1 MHVLFCSYGND
12 SIALIQWAHERGLK
26 DVVCLYSDTGW
37 SASWWADRVAHG
49 EELAHGYGFA
59 TARTES
65 EGMLALV
72 KRKRGWPGAGG
83 QGQFCTG
90 ELKVIPALEWLDA
103 NDPGK
108 EATAMTG
115 IRRSESKHRSDAPEH
130 VGESERHGGRDLW
143 QPLVRHTDE
152 MRDALV
158 QRAGFDALPHR
169 SLECYPC
176 INANIDDIRLLSE
189 DRIRLIDITEKD
201 LGFTKKGKPRVMFR
215 MARRKG
221 AVGIRAVVQWAAAPR
236 PRDQMELFP
245 TECDS
250 GYCSG

>member
-1 MHVLFCSYGND
+1 MYVLFCSYGND

-26 DVVCLYSDTGW
+26 DVFCLYSDTGW
-37 SASWWADRVAHG
+37 SVNWWAERVAAG
-49 EELAHGYGFA
+49 EALAQRYGF
-59 TARTES
+59 TTDRTKS
-65 EGMLALV
+65 EGMLDLV

-83 QGQFCTG
+83 QGQFCTA
-90 ELKVIPALEWLDA
+90 ELKVIPALQWLDA
-103 NDPGK
+103 KDPNK

-115 IRRSESKHRSDAPEH
+115 VRRGESRHRSDAEEH
-130 VGESERHGGRDLW
+130 VMESERHGDRELW

-152 MRDALV
+152 MRDNLI
-158 QRAGFDALPHR
+158 QRAGFGVLPHR

-215 MARRKG
+215 TARRKG

-236 PRDQMELFP
+236 PRDQMEMFP
-245 TECDS
+245 AECDS
-250 GYCSG
+250 GFCGG

>member
-37 SASWWADRVAHG
+37 SASWWANRVAKG
-49 EELAHGYGFA
+49 EALAQGYGFT
-59 TARTES
+59 TARTKS
-65 EGMLALV
+65 EGMLELV

-83 QGQFCTG
+83 QGQFCTA
-90 ELKVIPALEWLDA
+90 ELKVIPALEWLDS
-103 NDPGK
+103 NDPDK

-115 IRRSESKHRSDAPEH
+115 VRRSESRHRSDAEEH
-130 VGESERHGGRDLW
+130 VVESERHGNRELW

-152 MRDALV
+152 MRDALIH
-158 QRAGFDALPHR
+158 RAGFEVLPHR

-189 DRIRLIDITEKD
+189 DRIQLIDITEKD

-215 MARRKG
+215 TASRKG

-236 PRDQMELFP
+236 PRDQMELFQ
-245 TECDS
+245 TECES
-250 GYCSG
+250 GYCGG

>member
-26 DVVCLYSDTGW
+26 GVTCLYSDTGW
-37 SASWWADRVAHG
+37 SARWWPERVARG
-49 EELAHGYGFA
+49 EALAHAYGYT

-65 EGMLALV
+65 EGMLELV

-83 QGQFCTG
+83 QGQFCTA
-90 ELKVIPALEWLDA
+90 ELKVLPALEWLDA

-115 IRRSESKHRSDAPEH
+115 VRRSESKHRSDALEH
-130 VGESERHGGRDLW
+130 VDESERHGGRDLW

-152 MRDALV
+152 MRDALLH
-158 QRAGFDALPHR
+158 RAGFDVLPHR
-169 SLECYPC
+169 SLKCYPC

-189 DRIRLIDITEKD
+189 DRIKLIDITEKN
-201 LGFTKKGKPRVMFR
+201 LGFTRKGKPRVMFR
-215 MARRKG
+215 TARRKG

-236 PRDQMELFP
+236 PRDQMEMFP
-245 TECDS
+245 TQCDS
-250 GYCSG
+250 GYCGG